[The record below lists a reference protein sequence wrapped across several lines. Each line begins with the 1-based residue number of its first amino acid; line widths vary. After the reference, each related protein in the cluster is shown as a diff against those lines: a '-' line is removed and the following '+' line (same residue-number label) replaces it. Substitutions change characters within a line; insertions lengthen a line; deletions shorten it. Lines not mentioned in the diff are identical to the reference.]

1 MKVKIVNKKKSLEEE
16 KMKVRNSEI
25 QPRLAYTLI
34 KLKIVISKWKVSKM
48 TKWDNI
54 DMIYTMRIMAH
65 LQGNAKL
72 MMF

>member
-34 KLKIVISKWKVSKM
+34 KLKIDHM
-48 TKWDNI
+48 LFLNE
-54 DMIYTMRIMAH
+54 R
-65 LQGNAKL
+65 
-72 MMF
+72 